1 MSIQFLK
8 DKDDKTIAVVIPI
21 SDWEEII
28 KTHPDIDL
36 MLQPQ
41 TNGPK
46 TTMKDFR
53 GCISSETEDKLN
65 FHIQQSRNE
74 WERDF

>member
-8 DKDDKTIAVVIPI
+8 DKDDKTIAVVIPLR
-21 SDWEEII
+21 DWEEII
-28 KTHPDIDL
+28 KTHPDINL

-41 TNGPK
+41 TDVPK
-46 TTMKDFR
+46 KTMKDFR
-53 GCISSETEDKLN
+53 GCISSETADKLN
-65 FHIQQSRNE
+65 AHIKQSRNE